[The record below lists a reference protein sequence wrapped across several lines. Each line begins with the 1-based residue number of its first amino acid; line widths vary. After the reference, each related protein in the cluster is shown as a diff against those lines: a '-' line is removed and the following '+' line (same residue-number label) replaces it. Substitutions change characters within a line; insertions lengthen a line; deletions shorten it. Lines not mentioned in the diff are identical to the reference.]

1 MDCSL
6 VKSAFFVC
14 CVIKRIVDRA
24 ARRYHLSK
32 NASAIVITES
42 EISNQ
47 CMLRVFSKSVLL
59 RTNVSLNKGEVIALQ
74 VQFACQFGLI
84 DEALHLR
91 PPAAP
96 LQSFLYNFWLDYEW

>member
-6 VKSAFFVC
+6 VKSAFLVC
-14 CVIKRIVDRA
+14 CVINRIVDRA
-24 ARRYHLSK
+24 ARHYLLSK

-47 CMLRVFSKSVLL
+47 CMLTVFSKSVLL

-84 DEALHLR
+84 AKLCT
-91 PPAAP
+91 
-96 LQSFLYNFWLDYEW
+96 